1 MIEVSKGNPYI
12 CGASKLNNKTYNF
25 TIVTDSDDVSLL
37 IYDNKF
43 NLKHEIKLG
52 SEYRFGGALSLCLSK
67 ESLDKALYCYKL
79 DGKFYIDPY
88 SKTISNKNKFGI
100 KSEDE
105 ELFLSRVVLD
115 PYDWSLDKDVKLPF
129 SDMILYKMHARG
141 FTKSRTSQVLAK
153 GTFAGIEEKLPY
165 LRKLGITAV
174 ELMPVYEFDETGR
187 YEQLHEQNSIYRAAP
202 SRAAVNYW
210 GYTKGFHFALK
221 PSFCSIA
228 GTKSD
233 YTTEFKDLVKAMHR
247 AGLEMILEFYFD
259 KEPYEYVKECLR
271 FYKDEYHIDGAHI
284 YSRDYVIYG
293 LAEDPNFRDF
303 KIIVD
308 NLYMMYS
315 DYSDLLDKKKNFA
328 VCNRDFMTVARKFLK
343 GDEDQLPGFSMRQRF
358 NPTNYAV
365 INTITNHDGFT
376 LCDLVSYERKHN
388 EANGEN
394 NRDGENYNNSWNCGA
409 EGRSRKKKIVDLRL
423 KQIKNA
429 LMMLFLSQGTPML
442 LAGDEFLNSQG
453 GNNNPYCIDGETTW
467 LNWKDSDEALEI
479 FEFVRKLIAFRKKH
493 KILHMSKPLYATDM
507 LECGY
512 PDISYHSSSAWIHNM
527 EPFDRQIGIMLCSKY
542 DGQKKDNI
550 LIYMV
555 YNMHW
560 ERHEL
565 AIPNLPKKKKFTI
578 AFCTDKD
585 TNRAIRTSDRTLVL
599 EARTSAVLICNID
612 DEDED

>member
-315 DYSDLLDKKKNFA
+315 DYSDLLDKKKKRTGWRKYVPFLGSEEKSSKADDNEEEGNTPELF
-328 VCNRDFMTVARKFLK
+328 TVTK
-343 GDEDQLPGFSMRQRF
+343 EF
-358 NPTNYAV
+358 N
-365 INTITNHDGFT
+365 
-376 LCDLVSYERKHN
+376 
-388 EANGEN
+388 
-394 NRDGENYNNSWNCGA
+394 
-409 EGRSRKKKIVDLRL
+409 RKKAFLITDSNVSRL
-423 KQIKNA
+423 IFPSCCRPIPGDDTLGFIDNKNHIEVHRRDCPVA
-429 LMMLFLSQGTPML
+429 NKLKTSFGNRIIDVKWDTHRRTLFDATIQLSGIDRIGL
-442 LAGDEFLNSQG
+442 LNEVTGVISSQLNINMQKLVIS
-453 GNNNPYCIDGETTW
+453 CKDG
-467 LNWKDSDEALEI
+467 I
-479 FEFVRKLIAFRKKH
+479 FE
-493 KILHMSKPLYATDM
+493 
-507 LECGY
+507 G
-512 PDISYHSSSAWIHNM
+512 
-527 EPFDRQIGIMLCSKY
+527 
-542 DGQKKDNI
+542 
-550 LIYMV
+550 
-555 YNMHW
+555 
-560 ERHEL
+560 
-565 AIPNLPKKKKFTI
+565 TI
-578 AFCTDKD
+578 EMKV
-585 TNRAIRTSDRTLVL
+585 SDRNEVNRIIKSLRKIKDLKEINQITQ
-599 EARTSAVLICNID
+599 
-612 DEDED
+612 